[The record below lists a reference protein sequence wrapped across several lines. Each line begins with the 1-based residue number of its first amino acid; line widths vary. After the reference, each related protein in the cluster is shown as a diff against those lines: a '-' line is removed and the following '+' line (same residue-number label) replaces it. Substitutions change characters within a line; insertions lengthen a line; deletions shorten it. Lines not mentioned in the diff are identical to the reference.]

1 MIASVLS
8 AVFLILLPSLI
19 AFACFKRGVAVGYKA
34 GYKAH
39 EEDAYQHAA
48 RMREHEAREQH
59 RKILQQHY
67 ENMRALSLDDEDE
80 NKRMSLTGW

>member
-39 EEDAYQHAA
+39 EEDAYQRAA
-48 RMREHEAREQH
+48 WMREHEALRAYRHEMELA
-59 RKILQQHY
+59 KTDAC
-67 ENMRALSLDDEDE
+67 ENLR
-80 NKRMSLTGW
+80 RRLTAW